1 MYKRQ
6 VSRCPDR
13 CGCVHT
19 KRGSLTIPPSG
30 GGGGPG
36 SRIDTPF
43 GFSHME
49 VNLTGRVTLTGWPV
63 PVVASSLARA
73 TTNPEA
79 WGPPKGQTGLLWLTP
94 RVLDHPHSWA
104 VGAPPHSPPVS
115 RRRRCQRARPDAV
128 KRTQRP
134 VNVTRHQ
141 LRAGALHEGAP
152 PLNVAGGGPG
162 FASHPLSDVGRVF
175 RTSLSRLPR
184 ANPRHP
190 PCRING
196 LRASLPPCAI
206 GPTRAGTTPAVNY

>member
-1 MYKRQ
+1 M

-115 RRRRCQRARPDAV
+115 RRRRCQCARPDAV

-141 LRAGALHEGAP
+141 LRAGALSTKG
-152 PLNVAGGGPG
+152 PLHSTWQEVVPDYL
-162 FASHPLSDVGRVF
+162 SHPLSDVGRVF
-175 RTSLSRLPR
+175 RTSLARQPR
-184 ANPRHP
+184 ANPRCP
-190 PCRING
+190 RVG
-196 LRASLPPCAI
+196 
-206 GPTRAGTTPAVNY
+206 